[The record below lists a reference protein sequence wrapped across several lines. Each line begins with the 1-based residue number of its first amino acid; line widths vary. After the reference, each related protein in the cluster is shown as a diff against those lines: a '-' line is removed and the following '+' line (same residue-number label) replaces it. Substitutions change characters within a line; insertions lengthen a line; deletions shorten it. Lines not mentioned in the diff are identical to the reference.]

1 MIAFIYIKKQT
12 LYIAI
17 RHPGFKMEL
26 HYNRDL
32 IKTLLT
38 TYAEQHPECAFEPV
52 ANVSIFAS
60 KYYLTEPKEDRSSIP
75 RYAERAAGD
84 FGIQTDDAS
93 LRERFERI
101 KEHIRCSKP

>member
-1 MIAFIYIKKQT
+1 MIAFIYIKKKT

-38 TYAEQHPECAFEPV
+38 TFAEQYPECPIEPI

-60 KYYLTEPKEDRSSIP
+60 KYYLSEPKEDRSTIP
-75 RYAERAAGD
+75 RYAEQADGAFRVE
-84 FGIQTDDAS
+84 TDDEA
-93 LRERFERI
+93 LRACFERI